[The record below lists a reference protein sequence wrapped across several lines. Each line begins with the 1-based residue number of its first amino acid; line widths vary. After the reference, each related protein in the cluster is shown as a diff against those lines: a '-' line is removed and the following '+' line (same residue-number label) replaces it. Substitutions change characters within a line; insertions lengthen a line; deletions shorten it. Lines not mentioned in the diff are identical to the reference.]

1 VYRRCADFEVLFSDV
16 FKLIWELVTNGV
28 PHGASNAN
36 ACRFGQRCEAHGYVA
51 VLAVNSGT
59 RFD

>member
-16 FKLIWELVTNGV
+16 FKLIWELITNGV
-28 PHGASNAN
+28 PDGARNAN
-36 ACRFGQRCEAHGYVA
+36 ACRFSQCCQAHGYVA
-51 VLAVNSGT
+51 VLAVDPGT